1 MPRVYTQSQ
10 FFGNQI
16 SKADDFLD
24 EAFAAASE
32 FNGLLDQN
40 NMPLSSVASA
50 DLKAA
55 TVTID
60 YVNATYPAH
69 KVCHTYQQSQAY
81 HVSVF
86 CGTDPQSGLQ
96 DSDSFT
102 KAEFQLGW
110 QRLAEKRVEV
120 DGNGVSWYPGAAI
133 TFNALDGM
141 LVGEAMVD
149 LEWRASYTAGFV
161 NPDTFATI
169 RYNTFI
175 EVGVFINDVCCARTD
190 RQWLGGRFTY
200 VVPFSTPC
208 GTGPTTADIRIRIM
222 FESTSTDPSI
232 SIFEVPDVIVTDSK
246 LWIRNQY
253 R

>member
-16 SKADDFLD
+16 TKADDFLD
-24 EAFAAASE
+24 EASTEATE

-40 NMPLSSVASA
+40 NMPLSSVATA
-50 DLKAA
+50 KIAPA

-60 YVNATYPAH
+60 YVNASYPAH

-86 CGTDPQSGLQ
+86 CGTDVNGAQ
-96 DSDSFT
+96 DSDSWA

-120 DGNGVSWYPGAAI
+120 DGNGVPWYPGASI
-133 TFNALDGM
+133 NFNSLDGM

-149 LEWRASYTAGFV
+149 LEWRASYTAGV
-161 NPDTFATI
+161 VDVTTFATVKF
-169 RYNTFI
+169 NTFI
-175 EVGVFINDVCCARTD
+175 EIGVFINDVCCARTD
-190 RQWLGGRFTY
+190 RQWQGGRFTY
-200 VVPFSTPC
+200 VIPFSTPC
-208 GTGPTTADIRIRIM
+208 GTSPTTADIRIRIM
-222 FESTSTDPSI
+222 YESTTTDSAV
-232 SIFEVPDVIVTDSK
+232 SVYEVADVVVTDSK